1 MQKATNRPSTSG
13 RDPNEPSEFDS
24 RKAKTLDPYT
34 AGGSSDYQID
44 GQLALNDKF
53 HKVYKRLHDVEEL
66 CSMLRNDFF
75 NSVTDLDRAC
85 AARGD
90 AVKRYL
96 LEMVKNNQ
104 RNAGQNA
111 S

>member
-1 MQKATNRPSTSG
+1 MTNRQTSTSG
-13 RDPNEPSEFDS
+13 RDPHEPSELDS
-24 RKAKTLDPYT
+24 RKAKTLDPY

-53 HKVYKRLHDVEEL
+53 HKIYKRLHDVEEL

-96 LEMVKNNQ
+96 LEMVRNNP

-111 S
+111 N

>member
-1 MQKATNRPSTSG
+1 
-13 RDPNEPSEFDS
+13 
-24 RKAKTLDPYT
+24 
-34 AGGSSDYQID
+34 
-44 GQLALNDKF
+44 
-53 HKVYKRLHDVEEL
+53 
-66 CSMLRNDFF
+66 MLRNDFF

-96 LEMVKNNQ
+96 LEMVRNTP

-111 S
+111 N